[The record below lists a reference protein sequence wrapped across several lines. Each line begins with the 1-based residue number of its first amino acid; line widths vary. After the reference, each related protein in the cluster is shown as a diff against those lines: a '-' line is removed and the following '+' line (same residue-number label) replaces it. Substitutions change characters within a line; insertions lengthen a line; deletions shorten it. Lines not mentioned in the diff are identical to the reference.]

1 MPVSPDALLTPQL
14 TSQLTP
20 AKPLPLF
27 LRLAELLARGI
38 AAGHYQAGERLPP
51 ESELSLSLSA
61 SVGTVRKALALLES
75 RGLLE
80 RKQGSGTYV
89 RGRAPAQAASP
100 DASRSVYEFFRLEL
114 ETGGGLPSALL
125 IDLKKVRKPAAVP
138 AFGQGVSATVS
149 SSVSPSASSS
159 CYRVRRLRFLNDTPV
174 AVEEIWFDARH
185 REHLRI
191 EQLDEALYH
200 FYETELGFWISHAED
215 RLKVG
220 TVPDWSPA
228 QFQLTP
234 GQACCK
240 IERKAWSSGGSL
252 EEFSNTWVDTRLA
265 HYVARWS

>member
-1 MPVSPDALLTPQL
+1 MPISAQASMAP
-14 TSQLTP
+14 QLTP

-38 AAGHYQAGERLPP
+38 AAGHYQAGERLAP
-51 ESELSLSLSA
+51 ESELSLSLNA

-89 RGRAPAQAASP
+89 RGREQNPASNHT
-100 DASRSVYEFFRLEL
+100 ASRNIYEFFRLEL
-114 ETGGGLPSALL
+114 ESGGGLPSALL

-138 AFGQGVSATVS
+138 TFGAGAT
-149 SSVSPSASSS
+149 PF
-159 CYRVRRLRFLNDTPV
+159 CYRLRRLLFLNDSPV

-191 EQLDEALYH
+191 DQLDEALYH
-200 FYETELGFWISHAED
+200 FYETELGFWISRAED

-220 TVPDWSPA
+220 NVPDWSPA
-228 QFQLTP
+228 QFQLAP

-240 IERKAWSSGGSL
+240 IERKAWSSGGTL
-252 EEFSNTWVDTRLA
+252 EEFSSTWVNTRLA
-265 HYVARWS
+265 RYVARWS

>member
-1 MPVSPDALLTPQL
+1 MPVSPDAPQA
-14 TSQLTP
+14 SQAAQLTP

-51 ESELSLSLSA
+51 ESALSLSLSA

-89 RGRAPAQAASP
+89 RGREPAQAAS
-100 DASRSVYEFFRLEL
+100 ASRSVYEFFRLEL

-138 AFGQGVSATVS
+138 AFGEGA
-149 SSVSPSASSS
+149 SPSASSS

-185 REHLRI
+185 RAHLRI

-228 QFQLTP
+228 QFQLAP

-240 IERKAWSSGGSL
+240 IERKAWSSSGAL
-252 EEFSNTWVDTRLA
+252 EEFSSTWVDTRLA

>member
-89 RGRAPAQAASP
+89 RGREPAQAAS
-100 DASRSVYEFFRLEL
+100 ASRSIYEFFRLEL

-138 AFGQGVSATVS
+138 AFGEGVSATVS
-149 SSVSPSASSS
+149 PSVSSSLSSS

-185 REHLRI
+185 REQLRI

-220 TVPDWSPA
+220 IVPDWSPA
-228 QFQLTP
+228 QFQLAP

-240 IERKAWSSGGSL
+240 IERKAWSSSGSL

-265 HYVARWS
+265 HYVARWT

>member
-1 MPVSPDALLTPQL
+1 MPVSPDALLKPQL

-89 RGRAPAQAASP
+89 RGREPAQAAS
-100 DASRSVYEFFRLEL
+100 ASRSIYEFFRLEL

-138 AFGQGVSATVS
+138 AFGEGVSATVS
-149 SSVSPSASSS
+149 PTASSS
-159 CYRVRRLRFLNDTPV
+159 ASPFCYRVRRLRFLNDTPV

-220 TVPDWSPA
+220 SVPDWSPA
-228 QFQLTP
+228 QFQLAP

>member
-1 MPVSPDALLTPQL
+1 MPISPPNPLAAH
-14 TSQLTP
+14 LTP

-51 ESELSLSLSA
+51 ESELSLSLGA
-61 SVGTVRKALALLES
+61 SVGTLRKALALLAS

-89 RGRAPAQAASP
+89 RARMPAQVHN
-100 DASRSVYEFFRLEL
+100 ASRSVYEFFRLEL
-114 ETGGGLPSALL
+114 ESGGGLPSALL
-125 IDLKKVRKPAAVP
+125 IDLKKVRRPVSVP
-138 AFGQGVSATVS
+138 AFGAGTSALG
-149 SSVSPSASSS
+149 
-159 CYRVRRLRFLNDTPV
+159 YRVRRLRFLNDTPV

-185 REHLRI
+185 RDHLRI

-200 FYETELGFWISHAED
+200 FYETELGFWISRAQD

-220 TVPDWSPA
+220 TVPDWAPA
-228 QFQLTP
+228 ALQLAP
-234 GQACCK
+234 GQACCQ
-240 IERKAWSSGGSL
+240 IERQAWSSGGTL
-252 EEFSNTWVDTRLA
+252 EEFSNTWVNTQLA

>member
-61 SVGTVRKALALLES
+61 SVGTVRKALALWES

-100 DASRSVYEFFRLEL
+100 DASRSIYEFFRLEL

-125 IDLKKVRKPAAVP
+125 IDLKKVRKPAVVP
-138 AFGQGVSATVS
+138 AFGEGVS
-149 SSVSPSASSS
+149 PF

-228 QFQLTP
+228 QFQLAP

>member
-89 RGRAPAQAASP
+89 RGREPAQAAS
-100 DASRSVYEFFRLEL
+100 ASRSIYEFFRLEL

-138 AFGQGVSATVS
+138 AFGEGVSVT
-149 SSVSPSASSS
+149 VSPSESSS
-159 CYRVRRLRFLNDTPV
+159 ASPFCYRVRRLRFLNDTPV

-220 TVPDWSPA
+220 SVPDWSPA
-228 QFQLTP
+228 QFQLAP

-252 EEFSNTWVDTRLA
+252 EEFSNTWVDTQLA

>member
-138 AFGQGVSATVS
+138 AFGEGVS
-149 SSVSPSASSS
+149 PF

-228 QFQLTP
+228 QFQLAP

>member
-89 RGRAPAQAASP
+89 RGREPAQAAS
-100 DASRSVYEFFRLEL
+100 ASRSIYEFFRLEL

-138 AFGQGVSATVS
+138 AFGEGVSAT
-149 SSVSPSASSS
+149 VSPSASSS
-159 CYRVRRLRFLNDTPV
+159 ASPFCYRVRRLRFLNDTPV

-220 TVPDWSPA
+220 SVPDWSPA
-228 QFQLTP
+228 QFQLAP

>member
-1 MPVSPDALLTPQL
+1 MPVSPAAA
-14 TSQLTP
+14 QLTP

-38 AAGHYQAGERLPP
+38 AAGHYQPGERLPP
-51 ESELSLSLSA
+51 ESELSASLGA

-80 RKQGSGTYV
+80 RKHGSGTYV
-89 RGRAPAQAASP
+89 RAGAPSHAP
-100 DASRSVYEFFRLEL
+100 NASRSVYEFFRLEL

-125 IDLKKVRKPAAVP
+125 IDLKKVPRPASVP
-138 AFGQGVSATVS
+138 AFGAGHSAL
-149 SSVSPSASSS
+149 

-185 REHLRI
+185 RANLRI
-191 EQLDEALYH
+191 EELDEALYR
-200 FYETELGFWISHAED
+200 FYETELGFWIARAQD

-220 TVPDWSPA
+220 TVPAWAPA
-228 QFQLTP
+228 QFSLAP
-234 GQACCK
+234 GQTCSQ
-240 IERKAWSSGGSL
+240 IERQAWSSGDTL
-252 EEFSNTWVDTRLA
+252 EEFSTTWVDTRLA